1 MGNEMSSSAMEK
13 HLFNLKFAVKELER
27 NSKKCEK
34 EEKQEKAK
42 TKQAIQKGNME
53 VARIHAENA
62 IRQKNQSLNYLR
74 MSARVDAVASKIQS
88 AVTTRKVT
96 NSMAGVVKAMDVA
109 MKSMNLEKISQVMD
123 KFEQQFEDLGVQT
136 DVLENTMGQTTT
148 TLVPQNDVDSLMQQ
162 VADEAGLELN
172 MELPENPQGSTV
184 GTASQM
190 SQEQDELSQRLARL
204 RQAEQKSQKGSV
216 SDNKI

>member
-1 MGNEMSSSAMEK
+1 
-13 HLFNLKFAVKELER
+13 V
-27 NSKKCEK
+27 
-34 EEKQEKAK
+34 
-42 TKQAIQKGNME
+42 E

-96 NSMAGVVKAMDVA
+96 NSMAGVVKAMDIA

-172 MELPENPQGSTV
+172 MELPEGPQGSTI
-184 GTASQM
+184 GTASQV

-204 RQAEQKSQKGSV
+204 RQAE
-216 SDNKI
+216 